1 MVWESCE
8 EKELKQKTQDLI
20 FDLKKQ
26 GIDYFGT
33 VALSMDG
40 KQGKIIR
47 LIEQDKIRDNNDNI
61 DYPNRMWH

>member
-1 MVWESCE
+1 
-8 EKELKQKTQDLI
+8 LKQKTQDLI